1 MLYRALQRVK
11 RRLMEQLWPTPV
23 TGFDRFRLL
32 TEKHRSDKWH
42 GHDYVAPYFSHFRDF
57 EQKPIRLMEIG
68 VGGYQD
74 DETGYRNPALG
85 GDSLRFWKEYFVNGE
100 IFAIDVEDKTIHQE
114 DRITIFQGSQIDAV
128 FLSRV
133 LQRIGP
139 LDIIIDDGSHVNSHV
154 ITTFE
159 LLFPHLNEGG
169 LYVVEDTQT
178 SYWPGDYGGD
188 AVDRNNSQTMMGYFK
203 GLVDGLNHAEFPDE
217 QYEAGYF
224 EKYIVS
230 ISFFHNLIFIR
241 KGQND
246 GPSNMVR
253 KSCPRG

>member
-1 MLYRALQRVK
+1 MFGRILRRCKRAVGISQK
-11 RRLMEQLWPTPV
+11 RQSD
-23 TGFDRFRLL
+23 FDSFLAL
-32 TEKHRSDKWH
+32 THEHPSDKWNSH
-42 GHDYVAPYFSHFRDF
+42 RYAEPYFSFF
-57 EQKPIRLMEIG
+57 NPLKAKTLKLLEIG
-68 VGGYQD
+68 VGGYQNA
-74 DETGYRNPALG
+74 ETGYSNPNLG
-85 GDSLRFWKEYFVNGE
+85 GHSLRFWKAFFRNGE
-100 IFAIDVEDKTIHQE
+100 IFAIDIEDKSIHQE
-114 DRITIFQGSQIDAV
+114 DRITVFQGSQIDV
-128 FLSRV
+128 EFLSRV
-133 LQRIGP
+133 VRTTGS

-169 LYVVEDTQT
+169 IYVVEDTQT

-217 QYEAGYF
+217 RYEAGYF
-224 EKYIVS
+224 EKNIVS

-246 GPSNMVR
+246 CPSNMVR